1 MPKYQHP
8 KILFIDM
15 AEDAAKVL
23 EAKGYNVSVGSLGE
37 PYKVKQKNDFFP
49 LCHTSSLPHDY
60 KEQEIIIIDI
70 GILFDF

>member
-8 KILFIDM
+8 KILFINM

-37 PYKVKQKNDFFP
+37 PYNVKQKTISF
-49 LCHTSSLPHDY
+49 LCVRR
-60 KEQEIIIIDI
+60 
-70 GILFDF
+70 